1 MDSPAVYDVG
11 SIEAQRQSNYFYRN
25 KNQTMKKLILPILI
39 AVVTT
44 LSMSAQR
51 FAVVDIEYV
60 LNRMPEYEQAQS
72 KLDQQAAVWRQEI
85 AHRYDEIKG
94 LYNKYQAEQV
104 LLSDT
109 ERQER
114 EEQIVEKER
123 VVRELQKQKFGAEG
137 ELFAMRQELV
147 APVQDRLYSVI
158 EDYSTQRGYDFIF
171 DKGGS
176 VGIIFANPE
185 FDKTDEILTRLKLK

>member
-1 MDSPAVYDVG
+1 
-11 SIEAQRQSNYFYRN
+11 
-25 KNQTMKKLILPILI
+25 MKKVILPIML
-39 AVVTT
+39 ALFAT
-44 LSMSAQR
+44 LSVSAQR
-51 FAVVDIEYV
+51 FAVVDIELV

-85 AHRYDEIKG
+85 AQRYDEIKG

-114 EEQIVEKER
+114 EDQIVEKER
-123 VVRELQKQKFGAEG
+123 VVRELQKQKFGADG

-147 APVQDRLYSVI
+147 APVQDRLYSII
-158 EDYSTQRGYDFIF
+158 EDYSGQRGYDFIF